1 MRCSPGS
8 SPSGSCPIATTSL
21 PRSRAPRPASSGR
34 RSCASDITSE
44 AARLLQVD
52 DEQAN
57 QLFQVLSRAQDFA
70 ADAARAFAV
79 GELDAGDIAHFELD
93 FDRLVL
99 RMADA
104 RALEARAGAK
114 RDGGVG

>member
-21 PRSRAPRPASSGR
+21 PRSRAPRPASPGR

-79 GELDAGDIAHFELD
+79 WALDAGDTSAIELHFA
-93 FDRLVL
+93 RLAVPL
-99 RMADA
+99 
-104 RALEARAGAK
+104 AGW
-114 RDGGVG
+114 